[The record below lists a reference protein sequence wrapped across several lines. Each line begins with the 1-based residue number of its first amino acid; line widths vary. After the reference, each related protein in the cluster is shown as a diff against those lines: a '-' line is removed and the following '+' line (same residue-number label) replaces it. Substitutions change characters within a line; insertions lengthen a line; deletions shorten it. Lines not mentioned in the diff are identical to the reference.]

1 MKASNN
7 GKPDPGGRDPDSP
20 AQIADIAI
28 RKAGRRTWCLG
39 IAAMLLWACVAVGSV
54 LTVYGVY
61 VYIWPGL
68 FQVAHHGPKATDQ
81 DWALAARLMRFV
93 GSLMIPMAYVW
104 GALVILAAAATMLY
118 VRSHHNA
125 SLVQIRAEL
134 QDISHELRR
143 LADEGRTQAD

>member
-20 AQIADIAI
+20 SQIADIAI

-39 IAAMLLWACVAVGSV
+39 IAAMLLWACVAIGSV
-54 LTVYGVY
+54 LTVYGLF

-68 FQVAHHGPKATDQ
+68 FQVAYHGPKATDQ
-81 DWALAARLMRFV
+81 DWALAARLM
-93 GSLMIPMAYVW
+93 GIIGWLAIPMAYVW

-125 SLVQIRAEL
+125 SLMQIRAEL

-143 LADEGRTQAD
+143 LADKDRTQAD